1 MGVVDWFKR
10 TPASTKR
17 RNYAAANTGRLFS
30 DFVGSTRS
38 SDAELRPALSRIR
51 ARSRDLSRNNEYA
64 RRYLD
69 LLATNVVGDGV
80 KLQVKALD
88 SVGRLDN
95 TGNNAVEAAFKR
107 WGQVG
112 NCTVD
117 GRLSWVDVQRLTI
130 ESVARDG
137 EAFLILHRGAGLK
150 RDSFA
155 IELIEPDQIDE
166 DLNRAASDGRNQI
179 RMGVELDRMR
189 RPVAYHI
196 KTAHP
201 GDSDIVTPIRSKTQ
215 RIPAERVIHVYRQL
229 RAGQTRGEPW
239 MASALSSLKMLDGL
253 REAAIVNARVGA
265 SKMGFFTS
273 SDGQGYVADEN
284 DGNVP
289 IMDAEPG
296 SFTQLPAGVGF
307 EAWDP
312 AFPSTDIGAFQT
324 SILRGIA
331 SGLGVTYN
339 ALNNDLESTSY
350 SSIRQGA
357 LEERDMYR
365 GVQAFLIDHMVRPV
379 YLAWLGAAME
389 LNSFGIPLR
398 QFDRFADASMFRG
411 STWSWVDPLKESQ
424 ALIQGMQAGIQS
436 LDDAASHY
444 GRDSEDLLAQI
455 ARDRDLAAQ
464 FGITYALQPFGVQKM
479 PVDAD
484 GVDGDEE

>member
-10 TPASTKR
+10 APASTKK

-69 LLATNVVGDGV
+69 LLGTNVVGDGV

-88 SVGRLDN
+88 SVGRLD
-95 TGNNAVEAAFKR
+95 TGNNAVEAAFRR

-137 EAFLILHRGAGLK
+137 EAFLILHRGAGLR

-166 DLNRAASDGRNQI
+166 DLNRAASDGKNQI

-215 RIPAERVIHVYRQL
+215 RIPADRVIHVYRQL

-273 SDGQGYVADEN
+273 SNGDGYLADEN

-312 AFPSTDIGAFQT
+312 QFPSTDIGSFQT

-411 STWSWVDPLKESQ
+411 RTWSWVDPLKESQ

>member
-69 LLATNVVGDGV
+69 LLGTNVVGHGV

-88 SVGRLDN
+88 SVGRLD

-117 GRLSWVDVQRLTI
+117 GRLSWNDVQRLTI

-137 EAFLILHRGAGLK
+137 EAFLILHRGASLT

-166 DLNRAASDGRNQI
+166 DLNRAASEGRNQI

-196 KTAHP
+196 KTEHP
-201 GDSDIVTPIRSKTQ
+201 GDTEIVRPIRSKTQ

-239 MASALSSLKMLDGL
+239 MSSALSSLKMLDGL

-273 SDGQGYVADEN
+273 PAGDGFISDEN

-289 IMDAEPG
+289 ILDASPG
-296 SFTQLPAGVGF
+296 SFQQLPEGVGF

-411 STWSWVDPLKESQ
+411 RTWSWVDPLKESQ

-484 GVDGDEE
+484 GVEGDEE